1 MSEFNDYIEVS
12 ARTEEDALTEAAI
25 KLETTSDKLE
35 YEVIDKGSSGF
46 LGFIGSKPVVIR
58 VRKKAETPVS
68 SDVQED
74 VSLEERSEAPAEKK
88 ITEEQAP
95 SSDAPAES
103 FTEKILAEE
112 EPVNDEELIEAA
124 RDFTS
129 RIFQAMGEEVNTTI
143 SMDDEEKTMDIEFSG
158 PNMGMLIGKRGQTLD
173 SIQYLISL
181 VVNKKSP
188 SYIRV
193 RVDTENYRD
202 RRKAT
207 LENLAKNIAFKVK
220 RSRHSVV
227 LEPMNPYERR
237 IIHSALQDDKFVETH
252 SEGDEPYRN
261 IVVTLKKEYRDRP
274 ARGSYGRNGYGR
286 GGRGKGGYRSKY
298 NRDGRRYGNGGYSDR
313 EESSEKI
320 SGDAQ
325 ENTSAPDKSVSF
337 ESGDSE

>member
-143 SMDDEEKTMDIEFSG
+143 SMDDEEKTMDKHRTFLTYVGKETAE
-158 PNMGMLIGKRGQTLD
+158 NNGMNNRT
-173 SIQYLISL
+173 
-181 VVNKKSP
+181 
-188 SYIRV
+188 
-193 RVDTENYRD
+193 
-202 RRKAT
+202 
-207 LENLAKNIAFKVK
+207 
-220 RSRHSVV
+220 
-227 LEPMNPYERR
+227 
-237 IIHSALQDDKFVETH
+237 
-252 SEGDEPYRN
+252 
-261 IVVTLKKEYRDRP
+261 
-274 ARGSYGRNGYGR
+274 
-286 GGRGKGGYRSKY
+286 GGRDSYQKDKQEEQQKKG
-298 NRDGRRYGNGGYSDR
+298 
-313 EESSEKI
+313 
-320 SGDAQ
+320 Q
-325 ENTSAPDKSVSF
+325 QPAPQQPAPATQQPAPTK
-337 ESGDSE
+337 